1 MTGRAPALAI
11 IGIGTT
17 IIICLVA
24 GGYFGG
30 LRINLTPSYP
40 LGLWRIAPL
49 ERSAAVGDLVFIC
62 PPDTPTF
69 LQATERGYLRR
80 GLCPGWLSPLIK
92 TVVAT
97 PGQHVAVDVAVTID
111 GEVLASSAIRPTDAE
126 GRVLFAHDGGVVP
139 PGHLF
144 VHSDFA
150 GSYDSRYFGPI
161 PASGLLGLAHPVL
174 TYAP

>member
-1 MTGRAPALAI
+1 MSGRTSALTIIGVGTAI
-11 IGIGTT
+11 IIG
-17 IIICLVA
+17 LVA
-24 GGYFGG
+24 GGHFGG
-30 LRINLTPSYP
+30 LRINLTLSYP
-40 LGLWRIAPL
+40 LGLWRIEPL
-49 ERSAAVGDLVFIC
+49 ERPVAVGDLIFIC

-69 LQATERGYLRR
+69 RQAAERGYLRR
-80 GLCPGWLSPLIK
+80 GLCPSWLSPLIK

-97 PGQHVAVDVAVTID
+97 SGQHVAADMAVTID
-111 GEVLASSAIRPTDAE
+111 GELLASSALRLRDAE

-144 VHSDFA
+144 LHSDYA

-161 PASGLLGLAHPVL
+161 PDTGLLGLAQPVL